1 MLALRDLVTGAVTE
15 VRPARRGQLRMC
27 ACGPEGTA
35 GSLAGL
41 RPFLLADL
49 IRRNAER
56 QRLAVIA
63 CAPPASAAL
72 QAGRAALNLLPPDYS
87 PEPGESAALAAE
99 AAGKL
104 MAAGHARAGG
114 DGSVQFTAAGE
125 DDPWPLWR
133 AATDGQPA
141 WPSPWGDGVP
151 GAEAACAALAVRF
164 LGEVIDVHAGDA
176 SAPGYPGRERAVANA
191 LAGREAAGLWAGT
204 GQAGADSAAGEP
216 ITLDQVTGR
225 GLDPLAARLALLE
238 HRYAEPDVPDW
249 DALTAAGQALQD
261 WRDQVAAWAGEP
273 SKPIS
278 TACWAAFTAA
288 LDDDLN
294 TPAAL
299 GSLRE
304 LAADAE
310 VAGGSKFETFAA
322 ADRVLGLELVSLVG
336 R

>member
-27 ACGPEGTA
+27 ACGPEGAA
-35 GSLAGL
+35 GSLAAL

-56 QRLAVIA
+56 QRLAVIV

-87 PEPGESAALAAE
+87 PEPGESAGMAAE

-104 MAAGHARAGG
+104 IAAGHARSGG
-114 DGSVQFTAAGE
+114 DGSVQFTAG
-125 DDPWPLWR
+125 DDGPWPLWQ
-133 AATDGQPA
+133 AAGDGQPS

-151 GAEAACAALAVRF
+151 GPEAACAALAAGF
-164 LGEVIDVHAGDA
+164 LGGVIDVHAGDA
-176 SAPGYPGRERAVANA
+176 SAPGYPGRERAAASA
-191 LAGREAAGLWAGT
+191 LAGREPAGLWAAT
-204 GQAGADSAAGEP
+204 GQAGADDAG
-216 ITLDQVTGR
+216 ITLEDVTGR

-238 HRYAEPDVPDW
+238 RRYAEPDVPDW

-261 WRDQVAAWAGEP
+261 WREQVAAWAGEP